1 MTDAPL
7 PANAAQIDYWNAKA
21 GETWARFQEQLD
33 RQIAPLGDAGIR
45 ALAPQ
50 PGERIL
56 DIGCGCG
63 QTTLAL
69 AAEVTPGGSVLGLDI
84 SKPMLDVARKRAAGV
99 PNVAFRDA
107 DAQTDWAAL
116 LILRGAIGAAMGV
129 LDDVLS
135 EDSAH
140 ALALA
145 RRAWCHMVL
154 GDHAEAEADMAT
166 SLSLAPNRL
175 GAWLLQAQMQLL
187 PTAGLSQQ
195 VRTSRAQDAI
205 DQTRALLL
213 VQSAQMPQET
223 TKRIARQLDGLQLEC
238 WLSGGQLVSAQHWIE
253 SLEGADTQNPWHVA
267 LAMGLAQRD
276 QHADAE
282 AHLRAVLESQATATL
297 K

>member
-1 MTDAPL
+1 MTDAPT

-107 DAQTDWAAL
+107 DAQTDDFGRHGFDAVFSRFGVMFFADPTAAFANIATKLVDGGRLTFVCWRPLAENDWMRVPLMAAL
-116 LILRGAIGAAMGV
+116 PLLPPLPPADPLAPGPFAFADPARIHAILEGSGWHSVNVEKYDAQIGSGDLAATVEMTFRVGPLGMALRENPDRVGAV
-129 LDDVLS
+129 S
-135 EDSAH
+135 EAVRT
-140 ALALA
+140 ALAPYDGPDGVKLPA
-145 RRAWCHMVL
+145 AVWIV
-154 GDHAEAEADMAT
+154 
-166 SLSLAPNRL
+166 
-175 GAWLLQAQMQLL
+175 QAM
-187 PTAGLSQQ
+187 
-195 VRTSRAQDAI
+195 R
-205 DQTRALLL
+205 
-213 VQSAQMPQET
+213 
-223 TKRIARQLDGLQLEC
+223 
-238 WLSGGQLVSAQHWIE
+238 GG
-253 SLEGADTQNPWHVA
+253 
-267 LAMGLAQRD
+267 
-276 QHADAE
+276 
-282 AHLRAVLESQATATL
+282 
-297 K
+297 